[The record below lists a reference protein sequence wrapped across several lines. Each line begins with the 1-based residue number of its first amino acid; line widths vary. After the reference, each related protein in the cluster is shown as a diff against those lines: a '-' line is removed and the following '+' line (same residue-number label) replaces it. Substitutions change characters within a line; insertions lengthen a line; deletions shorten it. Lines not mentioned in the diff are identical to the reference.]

1 VTGATITASVCHA
14 MNGHGDAR
22 HDQQRSQRGEKLDGM
37 NLGMQVLSYL
47 ISGVAFYGFLGWLG
61 DHFLGTSFL
70 LPVGI
75 VAGAALGCYV
85 IIRRYGHIDEVPT
98 DSGDPTMTSNQA
110 GDAKEGA
117 K

>member
-1 VTGATITASVCHA
+1 
-14 MNGHGDAR
+14 MNGHGEAGQ
-22 HDQQRSQRGEKLDGM
+22 DQPRSQGGEKLDGM

-47 ISGVAFYGFLGWLG
+47 ISGVALYGFLGWLG

-75 VAGAALGCYV
+75 VAGAALGCYIV
-85 IIRRYGHIDEVPT
+85 IRRFGAIEEVPT
-98 DSGDPTMTSNQA
+98 GSGDHRMISRSA
-110 GDAKEGA
+110 AKAKEGG